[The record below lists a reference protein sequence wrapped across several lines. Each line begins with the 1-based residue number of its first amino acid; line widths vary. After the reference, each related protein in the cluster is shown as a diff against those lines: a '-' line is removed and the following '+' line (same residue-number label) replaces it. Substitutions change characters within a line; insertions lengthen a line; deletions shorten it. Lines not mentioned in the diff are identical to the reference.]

1 MCTLN
6 TKASFT
12 STICNAMTV
21 HPELELKEIQVSL
34 FSALLWRERK
44 PLAFSWIC
52 VILLMLQINPS
63 IVHCLRLFKCSFFDY
78 KTDGDKTTN

>member
-63 IVHCLRLFKCSFFDY
+63 IIHCLRLFKGPSFDY
-78 KTDGDKTTN
+78 RMGRTKTPL